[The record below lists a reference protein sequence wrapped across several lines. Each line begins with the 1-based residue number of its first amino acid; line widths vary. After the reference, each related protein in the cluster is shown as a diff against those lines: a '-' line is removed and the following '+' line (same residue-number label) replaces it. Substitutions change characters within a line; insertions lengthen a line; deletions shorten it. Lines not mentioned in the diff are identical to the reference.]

1 MKKEI
6 KKTIYGIIALLIII
20 LLCIIIKY
28 ILFYNNEIILEINS
42 EKIIL
47 SKNSKNTVIDLKT
60 LNSEYDTIITCNN
73 DTTNIKINGKDFEH
87 GKINLGTLDISKDNK
102 IVITRNEEILATINT
117 LPNKFPEYTFEGKSD
132 IEGDYYITTYAGDD
146 DKHYIMKLNNDGK
159 LIYYKNVLLSFDF
172 KKIITED
179 GKVRYTYLESSKE
192 QLEDANSFFYCYLV
206 VMDEKYNVINKISY
220 DEETLAESHTYYY
233 INDNEYII
241 STYERE
247 KVNNIPEELT
257 NKEEVEVLAS
267 KIKLV
272 KNNETIW
279 EFKTTD
285 YEELYE
291 YSTETNNFNS
301 EVIGDK
307 DYTHLNSITI
317 DPKDGNILASFRN
330 IDSILKLDINTG
342 KLIWILGGKGDEFS
356 LTEEQL
362 FSKQHSLSFDK
373 EGNLVIFDNGNDNEK
388 TRIIKLKY
396 NETKKTIEEFKEYST
411 GSFSPYMGSV
421 QIIDEEKNIALIC
434 HGANNYLDYLFEER
448 NLNTNETTVKFSF
461 IGLKYLYKVNK
472 I

>member
-1 MKKEI
+1 M
-6 KKTIYGIIALLIII
+6 
-20 LLCIIIKY
+20 
-28 ILFYNNEIILEINS
+28 
-42 EKIIL
+42 
-47 SKNSKNTVIDLKT
+47 
-60 LNSEYDTIITCNN
+60 
-73 DTTNIKINGKDFEH
+73 
-87 GKINLGTLDISKDNK
+87 
-102 IVITRNEEILATINT
+102 ATINT

-257 NKEEVEVLAS
+257 NKEEVEALAS

-317 DPKDGNILASFRN
+317 DPNDGNILASFRN